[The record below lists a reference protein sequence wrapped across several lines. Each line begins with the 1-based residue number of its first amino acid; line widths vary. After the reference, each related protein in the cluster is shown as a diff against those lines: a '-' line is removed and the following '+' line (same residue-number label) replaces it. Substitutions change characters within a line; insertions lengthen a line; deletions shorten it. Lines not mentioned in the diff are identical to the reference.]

1 MAGPNKNNS
10 FRQSFNYAWQ
20 GLVTA
25 FKEERNFRFHLL
37 ASLVVFILAFLFSF
51 SGPEF
56 LWLGLACF
64 SVISAEMTNT
74 IVENIVDLVMPNY
87 HPQAKKIKDLAAGL
101 ALLAAGFAVFIG
113 LFLFTPKLITL
124 VF

>member
-1 MAGPNKNNS
+1 MAGPKKNNS

-25 FKEERNFRFHLL
+25 CKEERNFRFHLL

-51 SGPEF
+51 SGTEF

-64 SVISAEMTNT
+64 SVILAELANTN
-74 IVENIVDLVMPNY
+74 VENIVDLVMPNY
-87 HPQAKKIKDLAAGL
+87 HLQAKKIKDLAAGL
-101 ALLAAGFAVFIG
+101 ALLAAVFAIFIG
-113 LFLFTPKLITL
+113 LFLFMPKLITL